1 VGSDFLIG
9 ETIDGCRYRLIEQL
23 LAGGAHRLY
32 LADAPASPDER
43 YLVSVNWTPR
53 GVPADEMWRELGYRI
68 PGVLELM
75 HIGHFDI
82 EGDEYLRN
90 QRQQHHWSLVE
101 RVPAGDWLPR
111 TVKGPLGARAAAALG
126 LSVGRILE
134 RAASEGRLLVGV
146 RPEYIWVARRGDDL
160 EAVGVSERY
169 RALFARAGGNTSTP
183 GTMLVSRSYRAPEVR
198 EGRWTEDE
206 ALVFSLAVMI
216 AEWATGAYPFED
228 TTAFLAGR
236 HKPLDVPDVLGKL
249 LASCFKVEWM
259 HRPSLPYFLKRL
271 ALLANE
277 K

>member
-9 ETIDGCRYRLIEQL
+9 ETLDGGKYRLIEQL
-23 LAGGAHRLY
+23 LDGGAHRLF
-32 LADAPASPDER
+32 LAEAPASPGER
-43 YLVSVNWTPR
+43 YLVSVNWAPR
-53 GVPADEMWRELGYRI
+53 GVPADELWRELGYGI
-68 PGVLELM
+68 PGVFELTY
-75 HIGHFDI
+75 IGHFDI
-82 EGDEYLRN
+82 QGDDYTRN
-90 QRQQHHWSLVE
+90 QHQEHRWALVE
-101 RVPAGDWLPR
+101 RVPAGEWLPR
-111 TVKGPLGARAAAALG
+111 AVTSPLGARAAAALG

-146 RPEYIWVARRGDDL
+146 RPEYIWVARRGEHV

-169 RALFARAGGNTSTP
+169 RAFFAHAGGRTSGP

-236 HKPLDVPDVLGKL
+236 HRPLDVPDELGTL

-271 ALLANE
+271 ELLAT
-277 K
+277 